1 MPLAATNC
9 VGAVWWLCSFI
20 GILSGCGAQA
30 DLRNGRSRQL
40 RAWTGSVGGMTAV
53 DVEDM
58 AGDEPGLVRRDE
70 HDAVGDLLRAAESTQ
85 RNLRRKGRLILRRA
99 GEAGQHAGVRGA
111 WRDGIHANSRLGDFE
126 RDRLGDAFDGVL
138 GADVNR
144 GESCTL

>member
-53 DVEDM
+53 DVENV
-58 AGDEPGLVRRDE
+58 AGDEPGFVRRDE
-70 HDAVGDLLRAAESTQ
+70 HDAVGDLLGEAEPAQ
-85 RNLRRKGRLILRRA
+85 RNLRRQRRLVLSRA
-99 GEAGQHAGVRGA
+99 SEASQH
-111 WRDGIHANSRLGDFE
+111 
-126 RDRLGDAFDGVL
+126 
-138 GADVNR
+138 
-144 GESCTL
+144 